1 MRTALVMTFIA
12 AAALSTAGQTVT
24 APAIPCTVKVA
35 PVIRGIKLGMTTND
49 VLAMFPGS
57 RENEMVRNSLT
68 AGQNYGSFGLTG
80 FFVFPSQ
87 YPSKERFSGVST
99 INFTFVDERLVQYGI
114 AYDGPPW
121 PHAADFINKIASAFK
136 LPPAENWTVDQG
148 VYKAV
153 SCDGFKVR
161 TSVSN
166 SGASISVL
174 TGEDPSKIQT
184 ERRAASEEKRRQDF
198 RP

>member
-1 MRTALVMTFIA
+1 MRTALVMTFLA
-12 AAALSTAGQTVT
+12 AAALSTAGQTAT

-35 PVIRGIKLGMTTND
+35 PAIRGITLGMATND
-49 VLAMFPGS
+49 VLMLFPGS
-57 RENEMVRNSLT
+57 RENEMVKGALT
-68 AGQNYGSFGLTG
+68 ASEQYGSFGLTS

-87 YPSKERFSGVST
+87 YPSRDRFSGIST
-99 INFTFVDERLVQYGI
+99 MNFMFLDGRLVQYGV

-121 PHAADFINKIASAFK
+121 PHSADFINKIAAAFK

-148 VYKAV
+148 VYKGI
-153 SCDGFKVR
+153 SCDGFRVR
-161 TSVSN
+161 TSVNN

-174 TGEDPSKIQT
+174 TGEDPFKIQT